1 VINVSPMVLE
11 LIYGESPSG
20 IFSSMTVVLIVILC
34 LAALSDLMLRVI
46 PNWLIFIGLMIG
58 LVMSASSAG
67 FLGLGIMSVGI
78 SSGFLLFLPIYIVGL
93 LGAGDVKL
101 VALVGGFLGLHQLLI
116 ASLLIFLAGGVISL
130 ITLQR
135 NSGSAHPVQV
145 PYAAAIATGV
155 LLHLVIFK

>member
-1 VINVSPMVLE
+1 MINVSPMVLE
-11 LIYGESPSG
+11 LIYGKSPSG

-67 FLGLGIMSVGI
+67 FLGLGIMAVGI

-155 LLHLVIFK
+155 LLHLVIFT

>member
-1 VINVSPMVLE
+1 MINVSPMVLE

-67 FLGLGIMSVGI
+67 FLGLGIMAVGI

-135 NSGSAHPVQV
+135 NSGPAHPVQV

-155 LLHLVIFK
+155 LLHLVIFT

>member
-1 VINVSPMVLE
+1 MISVSPMVLE
-11 LIYGESPSG
+11 LIYGKSPSG

-67 FLGLGIMSVGI
+67 FLGLGIMAVGI

-155 LLHLVIFK
+155 LLHLVIFT

>member
-1 VINVSPMVLE
+1 MINVSPMVLE
-11 LIYGESPSG
+11 LIYGKSPSG

-67 FLGLGIMSVGI
+67 FLGLGIMAVGI

-155 LLHLVIFK
+155 LLHLLIFT

>member
-1 VINVSPMVLE
+1 MINVSPMVLE

-67 FLGLGIMSVGI
+67 FLGLGIMAVGI

-155 LLHLVIFK
+155 LLHLVIFT

>member
-1 VINVSPMVLE
+1 MINVPPMVLE
-11 LIYGESPSG
+11 LIYGKSPSG

-67 FLGLGIMSVGI
+67 FLGLGIMAVGI

-155 LLHLVIFK
+155 LLHLVIFT

>member
-11 LIYGESPSG
+11 LIYGKSPSG

-67 FLGLGIMSVGI
+67 FLGLGIMAVGI

-155 LLHLVIFK
+155 LLHLVIFT